1 VATPLEWAEVA
12 PGLHPKQFTIHNAR
26 QRFGEK
32 GDLFRGVLESPQN
45 LYEALGRLEKL
56 FK

>member
-1 VATPLEWAEVA
+1 M
-12 PGLHPKQFTIHNAR
+12 PGE
-26 QRFGEK
+26 RFAEK